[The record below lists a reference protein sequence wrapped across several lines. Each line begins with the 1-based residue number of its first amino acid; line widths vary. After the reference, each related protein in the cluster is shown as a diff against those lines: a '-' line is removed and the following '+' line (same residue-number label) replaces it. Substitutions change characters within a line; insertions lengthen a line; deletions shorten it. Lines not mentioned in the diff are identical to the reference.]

1 MTVNKILKNSSLYTF
16 CALLQKGTGFLLLPI
31 YTTYLK
37 PEDYGI
43 MNLITSI
50 TGFLSILFLVSL
62 HAAAARFHF
71 KYVTSKGQAIVWGT
85 ILLMVLFNSAF
96 WGLICIIFHD
106 ALLVPLAEGIPFYP
120 LLLLA
125 ILGTMLSPLYLFYQ
139 QWLQCTQDGLRYTL
153 NLMCNFLLQVFL
165 NLLMLM
171 VFHQGVLGII
181 ISSFIVSMIF
191 FIYSMISFL
200 PHITLCINKEISVAA
215 FKYSL
220 PLIPHSVSGYLSVML
235 DRILLN
241 KLIGIQQVGLYGVAN
256 QFGNILNLF
265 TSSINQA
272 FTPWLY
278 QKLEKENESSNYKSI
293 YKFAEISNVLC
304 CFVALV
310 ITFFSPEFIRLM
322 TTDEFYSS
330 WQPIVFITFGY
341 VLNGLYFFFSKS
353 LFFSYTKYV
362 MIISLSTVL
371 LNFVFNMILIPNYGY
386 LGAGVAFLLSQFVSS
401 VIKGAQS
408 CRNYAINFVNGTY
421 LIYLDADDLIASYCF
436 EQRVDYLENHPE
448 LDFAVFPMIGFKK
461 QLMDVDTILYGY
473 RENGNDI
480 SNLVRRTLPFVVVT
494 NIYRLDFIREN
505 SIEWD
510 IKLKSFQDSDFNLS
524 VIAVGGKYCYSN
536 LKPDYYYRISGN
548 EHSISKKIIT
558 SVHVDSHI
566 YFFEKQFNRLHN
578 GNLYENDF
586 LVFSD
591 LLFKIFSFNM
601 NYSNIKKL
609 LSCSFYLKHPF
620 VRFKLVL
627 IAWIKNK
634 MNISNKLFINL
645 SLMLLCPIY
654 ELRFRLVY
662 IKWYRYQY
670 KSCRTLIDKM
680 CNEKNN

>member
-330 WQPIVFITFGY
+330 WQR
-341 VLNGLYFFFSKS
+341 LY
-353 LFFSYTKYV
+353 
-362 MIISLSTVL
+362 L
-371 LNFVFNMILIPNYGY
+371 LH
-386 LGAGVAFLLSQFVSS
+386 LGMF
-401 VIKGAQS
+401 
-408 CRNYAINFVNGTY
+408 
-421 LIYLDADDLIASYCF
+421 
-436 EQRVDYLENHPE
+436 
-448 LDFAVFPMIGFKK
+448 
-461 QLMDVDTILYGY
+461 
-473 RENGNDI
+473 
-480 SNLVRRTLPFVVVT
+480 
-494 NIYRLDFIREN
+494 
-505 SIEWD
+505 
-510 IKLKSFQDSDFNLS
+510 
-524 VIAVGGKYCYSN
+524 
-536 LKPDYYYRISGN
+536 
-548 EHSISKKIIT
+548 
-558 SVHVDSHI
+558 
-566 YFFEKQFNRLHN
+566 
-578 GNLYENDF
+578 
-586 LVFSD
+586 
-591 LLFKIFSFNM
+591 
-601 NYSNIKKL
+601 
-609 LSCSFYLKHPF
+609 
-620 VRFKLVL
+620 
-627 IAWIKNK
+627 
-634 MNISNKLFINL
+634 
-645 SLMLLCPIY
+645 
-654 ELRFRLVY
+654 
-662 IKWYRYQY
+662 
-670 KSCRTLIDKM
+670 
-680 CNEKNN
+680 

>member
-1 MTVNKILKNSSLYTF
+1 
-16 CALLQKGTGFLLLPI
+16 
-31 YTTYLK
+31 
-37 PEDYGI
+37 
-43 MNLITSI
+43 
-50 TGFLSILFLVSL
+50 
-62 HAAAARFHF
+62 
-71 KYVTSKGQAIVWGT
+71 
-85 ILLMVLFNSAF
+85 
-96 WGLICIIFHD
+96 
-106 ALLVPLAEGIPFYP
+106 
-120 LLLLA
+120 
-125 ILGTMLSPLYLFYQ
+125 
-139 QWLQCTQDGLRYTL
+139 
-153 NLMCNFLLQVFL
+153 
-165 NLLMLM
+165 M

-401 VIKGAQS
+401 VISLLLSMKL
-408 CRNYAINFVNGTY
+408 VPY
-421 LIYLDADDLIASYCF
+421 LRYYWKKMYFFCFIFFLLCISIFFFQLVDDLWYRLILKIAFMLSVLGCVSY
-436 EQRVDYLENHPE
+436 
-448 LDFAVFPMIGFKK
+448 
-461 QLMDVDTILYGY
+461 
-473 RENGNDI
+473 
-480 SNLVRRTLPFVVVT
+480 
-494 NIYRLDFIREN
+494 IYR
-505 SIEWD
+505 
-510 IKLKSFQDSDFNLS
+510 
-524 VIAVGGKYCYSN
+524 
-536 LKPDYYYRISGN
+536 
-548 EHSISKKIIT
+548 HSL
-558 SVHVDSHI
+558 
-566 YFFEKQFNRLHN
+566 R
-578 GNLYENDF
+578 
-586 LVFSD
+586 
-591 LLFKIFSFNM
+591 LFKNQILN
-601 NYSNIKKL
+601 
-609 LSCSFYLKHPF
+609 
-620 VRFKLVL
+620 
-627 IAWIKNK
+627 KNK
-634 MNISNKLFINL
+634 
-645 SLMLLCPIY
+645 
-654 ELRFRLVY
+654 Y
-662 IKWYRYQY
+662 I
-670 KSCRTLIDKM
+670 
-680 CNEKNN
+680 

>member
-353 LFFSYTKYV
+353 LFFSYTNLVSINVNRRVVLLGILYV
-362 MIISLSTVL
+362 LEFLYAKRLPLLEILLGTEGFVHFGGIPTIHVLLVTYTVFFSTFIFHRLICNFSRKLLYNFLIIAFFPPLLMVNRGMLFTIFFACLFVYLFSLKAFKRKILIYCIISISLALYLFSIIGSVRINDDENSTVFVAFTQPTDDFESLGISNMFLWPYMYIASPIGNLQNCIDIYQPTGSFSTFFWKCICPDFISKHFYKSELESPPLISPVFNVSTMYTDAYAQLGYLGMGILFVMQTFVLYTVL
-371 LNFVFNMILIPNYGY
+371 L
-386 LGAGVAFLLSQFVSS
+386 AFSAKKNPYYTTTVS
-401 VIKGAQS
+401 
-408 CRNYAINFVNGTY
+408 
-421 LIYLDADDLIASYCF
+421 
-436 EQRVDYLENHPE
+436 
-448 LDFAVFPMIGFKK
+448 
-461 QLMDVDTILYGY
+461 
-473 RENGNDI
+473 
-480 SNLVRRTLPFVVVT
+480 
-494 NIYRLDFIREN
+494 
-505 SIEWD
+505 
-510 IKLKSFQDSDFNLS
+510 
-524 VIAVGGKYCYSN
+524 
-536 LKPDYYYRISGN
+536 
-548 EHSISKKIIT
+548 
-558 SVHVDSHI
+558 
-566 YFFEKQFNRLHN
+566 
-578 GNLYENDF
+578 
-586 LVFSD
+586 
-591 LLFKIFSFNM
+591 
-601 NYSNIKKL
+601 
-609 LSCSFYLKHPF
+609 LSCSVVILNAFANMWTF
-620 VRFKLVL
+620 S
-627 IAWIKNK
+627 A
-634 MNISNKLFINL
+634 ISF
-645 SLMLLCPIY
+645 PIIWGPISY
-654 ELRFRLVY
+654 FLRKIR
-662 IKWYRYQY
+662 W
-670 KSCRTLIDKM
+670 
-680 CNEKNN
+680 